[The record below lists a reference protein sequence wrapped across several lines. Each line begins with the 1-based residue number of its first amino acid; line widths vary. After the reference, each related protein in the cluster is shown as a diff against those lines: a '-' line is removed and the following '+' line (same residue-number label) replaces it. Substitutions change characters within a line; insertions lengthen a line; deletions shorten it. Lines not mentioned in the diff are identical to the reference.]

1 MSAIQDEIDRIKKRI
16 EEAYTELKNKGVE
29 IPTDQTSDN
38 LAAAISSID
47 AGNASVTYHPS
58 THILEITMR

>member
-29 IPTDQTSDN
+29 IPTDQTSAN
-38 LAAAISSID
+38 LAPTIAPIKVA
-47 AGNASVTYHPS
+47 NVTYDPGNQ
-58 THILEITMR
+58 TLYITTS